1 MKKYLQFVLLVS
13 APILAQDFNNS
24 KNLDSI
30 TNILNLEEVTVS
42 AIKAKND
49 TPVSFVNLSKEN
61 IEKTNLAQDIP
72 ILLKNTPSVVTHS
85 DAGAGIGYS
94 SIRIRGSDQTRVNV
108 TINGIPYNDSES
120 MQVYW
125 VDLPDFASSIEN
137 IQIQR
142 GVGTSTNGPG
152 AFGGSINIQTN
163 SASESPFFEINN
175 TLGSFGTVKNSVG
188 FSTGFINK
196 FELSGRVSRIKSD
209 GYIDRSASNLRS
221 YFLQGVYRDENTLI
235 KVLNFAGHEI
245 TDQAWYGVDSSTLE
259 TNRKYNMAGEYYDEF
274 GNTLYYEDQVD
285 NYKQNHFQIHWNQIY
300 QNGWNSNFG
309 IHFTNGK
316 GFFENYN
323 LGYGSPDY
331 IDRRW
336 LDNDFYGV
344 LYSINSQTEDFNV
357 NIGGSLNKYNG
368 LHYGEY
374 LWYDQIDSN
383 VNQYDF
389 KEKFYDDFGDKG
401 EFNIYAK
408 IDYYITDKL
417 TLYGDLQYRNIKY
430 EAGISANSTLTGF
443 IVDGFESLN
452 KSFNFFNPKF
462 GLFYNLNE
470 NNDLFF
476 SFARA
481 HREPTR
487 TDYANANPKEEKLDD
502 LELGWKLNSNNL
514 VLSLNAFYMIYE
526 DQLVLTG
533 QRDINGYEIRRNI
546 GESYRVGI
554 EFDTSIKVNNKLNI
568 ETNFSFSENK
578 NKDFYSTFD
587 GNLKNYGNTDLA
599 YSPNLIANNTINFSP
614 NKKILIS
621 LRSKYVGEQFFAQT
635 NSPISKL
642 ESFFI
647 NDLNFIHD
655 MDLPNISDDIKL
667 KVLVNNLF
675 DHKYSA
681 YGGYYTYDVPEGSG
695 LKTYE
700 GTYYY
705 PQSGIN
711 LLKGKFIK
719 LKRLGF
725 YMKAKFLQSFLILII
740 KKSQKEILA
749 REIS

>member
-1 MKKYLQFVLLVS
+1 MKKYILFVLLVS
-13 APILAQDFNNS
+13 TPIFAQDVNKS
-24 KNLDSI
+24 KKLDSLSSI
-30 TNILNLEEVTVS
+30 FNLEEVTVS

-163 SASESPFFEINN
+163 SASENPFFEINN

-188 FSTGFINK
+188 FSTGFIDN

-209 GYIDRSASNLRS
+209 GYIDRSGSNLRS

-285 NYKQNHFQIHWNQIY
+285 NYKQNHLQIHWNQIY

-323 LGYGSPDY
+323 LGYGSSDY

-336 LDNDFYGV
+336 LDNDFYGI
-344 LYSINSQTEDFNV
+344 LYSLNKKTEDFNA

-374 LWYDQIDSN
+374 LWYDQINSA

-417 TLYGDLQYRNIKY
+417 TLYGDLQFRNIKY
-430 EAGISANSTLTGF
+430 DAGISANSTLTGY
-443 IVDGFESLN
+443 IEDGFENLD

-462 GLFYNLNE
+462 GLFYDLND
-470 NNDLFF
+470 NNNLFF

-487 TDYANANPKEEKLDD
+487 TDYANGNPNEEKLDD
-502 LELGWKLNSNNL
+502 FELGWKLNSNNL
-514 VLSLNAFYMIYE
+514 ALSLNGFYMIYE

-554 EFDTSIKVNNKLNI
+554 EFDSSIKLNNKLNI
-568 ETNFSFSENK
+568 ETNFSLSENK

-587 GNLKNYGNTDLA
+587 GNLKNFGNTDLA
-599 YSPNLIANNTINFSP
+599 YSPNLILNNILNFNP
-614 NKKILIS
+614 NKKVLIS
-621 LRSKYVGEQFFAQT
+621 LRSKYVSEQFFAQT

-647 NDLNFIHD
+647 NDINFVHD
-655 MDLPNISDDIKL
+655 IDLPNISDDIKF

-675 DHKYSA
+675 DYKYSA
-681 YGGYYTYDVPEGSG
+681 YGGYYSYDIQEDNQV
-695 LKTYE
+695 KTYE

-711 LLKGKFIK
+711 ILVGLDVKF
-719 LKRLGF
+719 
-725 YMKAKFLQSFLILII
+725 
-740 KKSQKEILA
+740 
-749 REIS
+749 

>member
-1 MKKYLQFVLLVS
+1 MKKYILFVLLVS
-13 APILAQDFNNS
+13 TPIFAQDVNNS
-24 KNLDSI
+24 KNLDSL
-30 TNILNLEEVTVS
+30 TSILNLEEVTVS

-163 SASESPFFEINN
+163 SASENPFFEINN

-188 FSTGFINK
+188 FSTGFIDN

-209 GYIDRSASNLRS
+209 GYIDRSGSNLRS

-285 NYKQNHFQIHWNQIY
+285 NYKQNHLQIHWNQIY

-323 LGYGSPDY
+323 LGYGSSDY

-336 LDNDFYGV
+336 LDNDFYGI
-344 LYSINSQTEDFNV
+344 LYSLNKKTEDFNA

-374 LWYDQIDSN
+374 LWYDQINSA

-417 TLYGDLQYRNIKY
+417 TLYGDLQFRNIKY
-430 EAGISANSTLTGF
+430 DAGISANSTLTGY
-443 IVDGFESLN
+443 IEDGFENLD

-462 GLFYNLNE
+462 GLFYNLND
-470 NNDLFF
+470 NNNLFF

-487 TDYANANPKEEKLDD
+487 TDYANGNPNEEKLDD
-502 LELGWKLNSNNL
+502 FELGWKLNSNNL

-554 EFDTSIKVNNKLNI
+554 EFDSSIKLNNKLNI
-568 ETNFSFSENK
+568 ETNFSLSENK

-587 GNLKNYGNTDLA
+587 GNLKNFGNTDLA
-599 YSPNLIANNTINFSP
+599 YSPNLIVNNILNFNP
-614 NKKILIS
+614 NKKVLIS

-647 NDLNFIHD
+647 NDINFVHD
-655 MDLPNISDDIKL
+655 IDLPNISDDIKF

-675 DHKYSA
+675 DYKYSA
-681 YGGYYTYDVPEGSG
+681 YGGYYSYDIQEDDQI
-695 LKTYE
+695 KTYE

-711 LLKGKFIK
+711 ILVGLDVKF
-719 LKRLGF
+719 
-725 YMKAKFLQSFLILII
+725 
-740 KKSQKEILA
+740 
-749 REIS
+749 